1 MFVFSEVSLI
11 LGYFMTNYSINKSD
25 LKSKVYGLPILSI
38 SFIYTFMQLLLS
50 IIIFAANKFTV
61 TPAWLSAVISIILL
75 ALALIGV
82 IAADNAK
89 DIIEKSDMKI
99 TEKLQNVKEFKLNID
114 SLCNSCTDKDIIK
127 QLEKLSEK
135 IKYSDPVSS
144 DKLYDIEQKISK
156 EIEEISNMIFNNNYV
171 GLSDKIDSIDR
182 LVDDRNKKCKEYK

>member
-1 MFVFSEVSLI
+1 
-11 LGYFMTNYSINKSD
+11 
-25 LKSKVYGLPILSI
+25 
-38 SFIYTFMQLLLS
+38 MQLLLS

-89 DIIEKSDMKI
+89 DIIEKSDTKI

-114 SLCNSCTDKDIIK
+114 SLCNNCTDKDIKK

-144 DKLYDIEQKISK
+144 DKLYDIENKISK
-156 EIEEISNMIFNNNYV
+156 EIEEISNMIFNNNYT